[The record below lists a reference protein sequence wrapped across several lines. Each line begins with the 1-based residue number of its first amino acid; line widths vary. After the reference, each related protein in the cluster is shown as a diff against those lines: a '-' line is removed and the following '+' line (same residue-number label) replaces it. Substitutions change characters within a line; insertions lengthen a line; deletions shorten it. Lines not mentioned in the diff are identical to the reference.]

1 MSEIPSL
8 RDMAPEAVLRRLELV
23 IWRRLDGMLQG
34 DYQGLLP
41 GPGSEADESRL
52 YQPGDDVRR
61 MDWNVTARTT
71 APHVRDPLADRELE
85 TWVLLDRSPSMD
97 FGTARCEKRDVALA
111 AVASIGFL
119 TLRVGNRVGAVV
131 LGQGPAQRLPVRTGR
146 QALLGLLRRLAT
158 APGGG
163 VTATGTDLG
172 AGVEQL
178 TRPPRPRGLVVVVSD
193 FLSDSAWDRP
203 LRVLAQRHQVLAIE
217 VVDPLELELPDV
229 GYLTL
234 VDPETGLVHEVQTS
248 RRPLRDR
255 YAAAAAEQR
264 AGIATRLRRAGAS
277 HLVLRTDTDLVL
289 DVVRFVLAQRR
300 SRRTTGTA
308 QMGAAQTGAA
318 QTGAAQTGA
327 AQTGAAH

>member
-1 MSEIPSL
+1 MTEIPSL
-8 RDMAPEAVLRRLELV
+8 RELAPEAVLRRLELV
-23 IWRRLDGMLQG
+23 ISRRLDGMLQG

-41 GPGSEADESRL
+41 GPGSDPDESRL

-97 FGTARCEKRDVALA
+97 FGSARCEKRDMALA
-111 AVASIGFL
+111 AAAAVGFL
-119 TLRVGNRVGAVV
+119 TLRVGNRVGAVM
-131 LGQGPAQRLPVRTGR
+131 LGPGPAERLPARTGR

-158 APGGG
+158 TPSGGSG
-163 VTATGTDLG
+163 DGAGAGAATDLA

-178 TRPPRPRGLVVVVSD
+178 ARPPRPRGLAVVVSD
-193 FLSDSAWDRP
+193 FLSDTDWDRP
-203 LRVLAQRHQVLAIE
+203 LRVLAQRQQVLAIE

-234 VDPETGLVHEVQTS
+234 VDPETGRVREVQTS
-248 RRPLRDR
+248 KRPLRDR

-264 AGIATRLRRAGAS
+264 ADIARRLRRAGAN
-277 HLVLRTDTDLVL
+277 HLLLRTDSDLVL
-289 DVVRFVLAQRR
+289 EVVRFVMAQRR
-300 SRRTTGTA
+300 TRRVARPAQVITAPMTTA
-308 QMGAAQTGAA
+308 QMTTAQLGTDR
-318 QTGAAQTGA
+318 
-327 AQTGAAH
+327 

>member
-8 RDMAPEAVLRRLELV
+8 RDLAPEAVLRRLELV

-41 GPGSEADESRL
+41 GPGSEPDESRL

-85 TWVLLDRSPSMD
+85 TWILLDRSPSMD

-111 AVASIGFL
+111 AVATVGFL

-131 LGQGPAQRLPVRTGR
+131 IGQGPAQRLPARTGR
-146 QALLGLLRRLAT
+146 QALLALLRRLAT
-158 APGGG
+158 APSAVG
-163 VTATGTDLG
+163 VTATGTDLA

-193 FLSDSAWDRP
+193 FLSHSAWDQP

-217 VVDPLELELPDV
+217 VVDPLELRLPDV

-234 VDPETGLVHEVQTS
+234 VDPETGRVHEVQTS
-248 RRPLRDR
+248 KRPLRDR

-264 AGIATRLRRAGAS
+264 TAIATRLRRAGAS
-277 HLVLRTDTDLVL
+277 QLVLRTDGDLVL
-289 DVVRFVLAQRR
+289 DVMRFVMAQRR
-300 SRRTTGTA
+300 TRRAASTA
-308 QMGAAQTGAA
+308 RAGMTP
-318 QTGAAQTGA
+318 
-327 AQTGAAH
+327 

>member
-1 MSEIPSL
+1 MSPAKANEVPSL
-8 RDMAPEAVLRRLELV
+8 RDLAPEAVLRRLELV
-23 IWRRLDGMLQG
+23 VWRRLDGMLQG
-34 DYQGLLP
+34 DYHGLLP
-41 GPGSEADESRL
+41 GPGSDPDESRP
-52 YQPGDDVRR
+52 YQPGDDVRH

-97 FGTARCEKRDVALA
+97 FGTAKCEKRDMALA
-111 AVASIGFL
+111 AVATVGFL

-131 LGQGPAQRLPVRTGR
+131 LGPGPAQRLPARTGR

-158 APGGG
+158 TPTGSGGSG
-163 VTATGTDLG
+163 GAGAAAATDLA

-178 TRPPRPRGLVVVVSD
+178 ARPPRPRGLAVVVSD
-193 FLSDSAWDRP
+193 FLSGTEWDRP

-234 VDPETGLVHEVQTS
+234 VDPETGRVSEVQTS

-255 YAAAAAEQR
+255 YAAAAMEQR
-264 AGIATRLRRAGAS
+264 AAIATRLRGAGAS
-277 HLVLRTDTDLVL
+277 HLVLRTDSDLVL
-289 DVVRFVLAQRR
+289 EVLRFVMAQRR
-300 SRRTTGTA
+300 TRRVARTPATDYTMKTTP
-308 QMGAAQTGAA
+308 
-318 QTGAAQTGA
+318 
-327 AQTGAAH
+327 

>member
-1 MSEIPSL
+1 
-8 RDMAPEAVLRRLELV
+8 MAPEAVLRRLELV

-41 GPGSEADESRL
+41 GPGSEPDESRL

-111 AVASIGFL
+111 AVASVGFL
-119 TLRVGNRVGAVV
+119 TLRVGNRMGAVV
-131 LGQGPAQRLPVRTGR
+131 LGQGPAQRLPARTGR

-158 APGGG
+158 APSG
-163 VTATGTDLG
+163 VGAATTASGTDL

-178 TRPPRPRGLVVVVSD
+178 IRPPRPRGLVVVVSD

-234 VDPETGLVHEVQTS
+234 VDPETGVVHEVQTS

-264 AGIATRLRRAGAS
+264 TGIATRLRRAGAS
-277 HLVLRTDTDLVL
+277 HLVLRTDADLVL

-300 SRRTTGTA
+300 TRRA
-308 QMGAAQTGAA
+308 AGAAQIRTANMGANR
-318 QTGAAQTGA
+318 
-327 AQTGAAH
+327 

>member
-1 MSEIPSL
+1 VNEIPSL
-8 RDMAPEAVLRRLELV
+8 RELAPEAVLRRLELV
-23 IWRRLDGMLQG
+23 ISRRLDGMLQG

-41 GPGSEADESRL
+41 GPGSDPDESRL

-71 APHVRDPLADRELE
+71 APHVRDPLADREIE

-97 FGTARCEKRDVALA
+97 FGSARCEKRDMALA
-111 AVASIGFL
+111 AAAAVGFL

-131 LGQGPAQRLPVRTGR
+131 LGPGPAQRLPARTGR

-158 APGGG
+158 TPSGGG
-163 VTATGTDLG
+163 GAGAGAATDLA
-172 AGVEQL
+172 AGIEQL
-178 TRPPRPRGLVVVVSD
+178 ARPPRPRGLAVVVSD
-193 FLSDSAWDRP
+193 FLSDTDWDRP
-203 LRVLAQRHQVLAIE
+203 LRILAQRQQVLAIE

-234 VDPETGLVHEVQTS
+234 VDPETGRVREVQTS

-264 AGIATRLRRAGAS
+264 ADIARRLRRAGAA
-277 HLVLRTDTDLVL
+277 HLLLRTDSDLVL
-289 DVVRFVLAQRR
+289 EVVRFVMAQRR
-300 SRRTTGTA
+300 TRRVARPAQMITA
-308 QMGAAQTGAA
+308 QMTTDQLGTDR
-318 QTGAAQTGA
+318 
-327 AQTGAAH
+327 

>member
-1 MSEIPSL
+1 VSEIPSL
-8 RDMAPEAVLRRLELV
+8 RELAPEAVLRRLELV

-41 GPGSEADESRL
+41 GPGSDPDESRL

-85 TWVLLDRSPSMD
+85 TWVLLDRSASMD

-111 AVASIGFL
+111 AVASVGFL
-119 TLRVGNRVGAVV
+119 TLRVGNRMGAVV
-131 LGQGPAQRLPVRTGR
+131 LAPGPAQRLPARTGR
-146 QALLGLLRRLAT
+146 QALLALLRRLAT
-158 APGGG
+158 APSGAGAG
-163 VTATGTDLG
+163 SAGATNLA

-178 TRPPRPRGLVVVVSD
+178 ARPPRPRGLVVVVSD
-193 FLSDSAWDRP
+193 FLSEGTWDRP

-217 VVDPLELELPDV
+217 VVDPLELQLPDV

-234 VDPETGLVHEVQTS
+234 VDPETGRVHEVQTS

-264 AGIATRLRRAGAS
+264 TAIASRLRRAGAS
-277 HLVLRTDTDLVL
+277 HLVLRTDRDLVL
-289 DVVRFVLAQRR
+289 DVMRFVLAQRR
-300 SRRTTGTA
+300 TRRAATTAQIGTA
-308 QMGAAQTGAA
+308 Q
-318 QTGAAQTGA
+318 
-327 AQTGAAH
+327 